1 MDPQL
6 LSIIGIILGLATLI
20 TLALRGWSIIIIAP
34 IAAMIVLA
42 FSQVDLLKGLNES
55 YMKGF
60 SSFAMKF
67 FFLFL
72 LGTIFGK
79 VMEDSGAAKKI
90 ADFMLRLTGKT
101 KELHVAMAIVAV
113 CGLLGYGGVS
123 VFVIL
128 FVIVPIARPLFK
140 EINLSWHLFPGIYF
154 FGVATFVMSML
165 PGTPQIQNIIPT
177 KYLGTTAMAAPA
189 LGLIASVLVITANY
203 FLLGWMIRRSKSRG
217 EGYEGTDP
225 LAAKSTTTHNNDDKA
240 LPNIWLAFMPSGV
253 LLVLLNIIK
262 VDIIWA
268 LLGGIAAGMILLHKH
283 LTDKLKTLT
292 IGATN
297 CAMPVINTCAD
308 VGFGA
313 VVGSVIGFKSIAS
326 MLMSIPGTPLISLS
340 LATQLMCGITGSA
353 SGGLGISMELF
364 AKQFLALGLN
374 PEVIHRI
381 ASLATAGLDVMPHN
395 GAVITALAVVGLTH
409 KEAYKPI
416 FMLAVLTPLFTNAI
430 ALVLATVLY

>member
-6 LSIIGIILGLATLI
+6 LSMLGIFLGLATLI
-20 TLALRGWSIIIIAP
+20 TLALRGWSIILIAP
-34 IAAMIVLA
+34 LAAAIVLA
-42 FSQVDLLKGLNES
+42 FSQVDLLTGLNET

-60 SSFAMKF
+60 ASFAMKF

-79 VMEDSGAAKKI
+79 VMEDSGAARKI
-90 ADFMLRLTGKT
+90 ADFMLRLTGK
-101 KELHVAMAIVAV
+101 KSELHVALAIVAV

-128 FVIVPIARPLFK
+128 FVIVPVARPLFK
-140 EINLSWHLFPGIYF
+140 EMDLSWRLFPGIYF
-154 FGVATFVMSML
+154 FGVATFVMAML
-165 PGTPQIQNIIPT
+165 PGTPQIANLIPT

-189 LGLIASVLVITANY
+189 LGLIAAAFVITANAL
-203 FLLGWMIRRSKSRG
+203 LLGWMIRRSKHRG
-217 EGYEGTDP
+217 EGYAGSDP
-225 LAAKSTTTHNNDDKA
+225 LAMKASAATGNDDEP
-240 LPNIWLAFMPSGV
+240 LPGIWLAFMPSGV
-253 LLVLLNIIK
+253 MLVLLNGLK
-262 VDIIWA
+262 LDIVWS
-268 LLGGIAAGMILLHKH
+268 LLGGIAAGMVLLNGH

-292 IGATN
+292 TGATN
-297 CAMPVINTCAD
+297 CALPVVNTCAD

-313 VVGSVIGFKSIAS
+313 VVGSVGGFRTISNA
-326 MLMSIPGTPLISLS
+326 LLSIPGSPLISLS
-340 LATQLMCGITGSA
+340 LATQLLCGITGSA
-353 SGGLGISMELF
+353 SGGLGIAMELF

-409 KEAYKPI
+409 KQAYKPI
-416 FMLAVLTPLFTNAI
+416 FMLAVVTPILTNAFAI
-430 ALVLATVLY
+430 VVATAIY